1 MTKAE
6 LIEDLRGEY
15 KQWTDLLDQI
25 GEERMDMP
33 GLTEQWSVKDV
44 VAHLTGWR
52 WRTVDRFAAARRG
65 EGEPSMRWPSNLK
78 TDDEINAWIYD
89 QNHSRPVKDVLV
101 DSQVVFEA
109 LVAALEDLP
118 EADLLEPQ
126 RFAWLEGEALTAKAL
141 FGHFH
146 EEHEPDM
153 RAWLAR
159 EQNRNQS

>member
-15 KQWTDLLDQI
+15 KEWTDLLGQI
-25 GEERMDMP
+25 GEERMDET

-52 WRTVDRFAAARRG
+52 WRTVGRFAAASRG
-65 EGEPSMRWPSNLK
+65 EAEPPMHWPSNLK
-78 TDDEINAWIYD
+78 TNDEINAWIYD
-89 QNHSRPVKDVLV
+89 QNHSRPVKDVLA
-101 DSQVVFEA
+101 DSQAVFEA
-109 LVAALEDLP
+109 LVAALEAFP
-118 EADLLEPQ
+118 EADLLDPQ
-126 RFAWLEGEALTAKAL
+126 RFARLEGKAVTAKAL

-146 EEHEPDM
+146 TEHESDM

-159 EQNRNQS
+159 QQNRNQA